1 MIIQYERG
9 FMKKF
14 LSVIVCLLFTCSI
27 AKADFAE
34 HYNLAQQYLSQYQYS
49 SAIIE
54 FKKALRINYL
64 DDSARIG
71 LVNSYLARGTY
82 FANKDKN
89 WENAA
94 NDYRAA
100 LFYLKYY
107 TSTQDV
113 QNSAQAI
120 ANATENLNQ
129 CLLTQQFDTSA
140 KSRYQKGKDLR
151 LQGLF
156 PESGYEFAQALSDP
170 TLRAKAYEQLADI
183 TKVLGN
189 DQKCS
194 EYYQKAVE
202 LNSDNGGLRLKYA
215 RVLDRLGQND
225 TALQEYNYA
234 LSKGGDD
241 PEILYALERI
251 YRQKLA
257 DAPNDAG
264 TITNLGAILQKQN
277 KLDEALQYYTQASQ
291 LDPTNVTTRLNVG
304 TLYQQKK
311 SYDSA
316 IAAYDSILFASP
328 NNIQANLYKAQCL
341 AAKGDK
347 EQAIAGFQTVLG
359 LDPTNKQV
367 KSEILNIRKESM
379 TPAEFMAYMSRNA
392 VDDKNALADMYDYAL
407 ELHKQNKLDDA
418 IVCYQEV
425 LKLKTDNP
433 EIYLNLAIAY
443 KQKND
448 LAQAKQVLQGVKTK
462 FPNNKQI
469 SDNLQ
474 ALVQEAAA
482 GSFDEASKYYNSGDY
497 QKALATYQSIQP
509 PSFDSLSGMAVCYKA
524 LNNDIK
530 AIEAYQKALEL
541 SPNSDVAYYIG
552 VLYSEKENWYSSK
565 IYLKKAITLNPNN
578 AKAKDLYQTVVE
590 QLNIKLVDDA
600 IALYDK
606 ADYPKATSI
615 LNRVLQDDPKNA
627 YALYYRGLILDAGKK
642 YLPAIGEY
650 KKAIQ
655 YNPDLTMVYYLL
667 ALDYDNLA
675 QYKLALTNYKKYVS
689 LTTESNEYKT
699 YSQARAKELKKYEN

>member
-1 MIIQYERG
+1 
-9 FMKKF
+9 MKKI
-14 LSVIVCLLFTCSI
+14 LSIIVCLLFTCSM

-54 FKKALRINYL
+54 FKKAMRINYL

-107 TSTQDV
+107 APAQEV

-129 CLLTQQFDTSA
+129 CLSTQKLDTSA
-140 KSRYQKGKDLR
+140 KSRYQKGKELR

-156 PESGYEFAQALSDP
+156 PEAGYEFAQALSEP
-170 TLRAKAYEQLADI
+170 TLRKNAYEQMADI

-189 DQKCS
+189 DQKCAD
-194 EYYQKAVE
+194 YYQKAIE
-202 LNSDNGGLRLKYA
+202 LNPDDGGLRLKYA

-234 LSKGGDD
+234 LSKGGED

-251 YRQKLA
+251 YRQKLVE
-257 DAPNDAG
+257 APSDAG

-277 KLDEALQYYTQASQ
+277 KFDEALQYYTQASQ
-291 LDPTNVTTRLNVG
+291 LDPTNITTRLNVG

-316 IAAYDSILFASP
+316 IAAYDSILFLYP
-328 NNIQANLYKAQCL
+328 KNLQANLYKAQCL
-341 AAKGDK
+341 EAKGDK
-347 EQAIAGFQTVLG
+347 EQAIAGFQTVLS
-359 LDPTNKQV
+359 LDPTNKEV
-367 KSEILNIRKESM
+367 KSEILNIRKSSM
-379 TPAEFMAYMSRNA
+379 TPAEFMDYMSRNA
-392 VDDKNALADMYDYAL
+392 VDDKSALADMYNYAL
-407 ELHKQNKLDDA
+407 GLHKQNKLDDA
-418 IVCYQEV
+418 ITCYNEV

-448 LAQAKQVLQGVKTK
+448 LAQAKQVLQGAKTK
-462 FPNNKQI
+462 FPNNKPI

-474 ALVQEAAA
+474 ALAQEATS
-482 GSFDEASKYYNSGDY
+482 GKFDEASNYYNGGDY
-497 QKALATYQSIQP
+497 QKALAAYQSIQP
-509 PSFDSLSGMAVCYKA
+509 PSFDSLSGIAVCYKA
-524 LNNDIK
+524 LSDDTQ
-530 AIEAYQKALEL
+530 AIQSYQKALEL
-541 SPNSDVAYYIG
+541 TPNSDVAYYIG

-565 IYLKKAITLNPNN
+565 IYLKKALTINPNN
-578 AKAKDLYQTVVE
+578 DKAKDLYQTVVE
-590 QLNIKLVDDA
+590 QLNIKLIDDA

-615 LNRVLQDDPKNA
+615 FNRVLQDDPKNA
-627 YALYYRGLILDAGKK
+627 YALYYRGLILDADKK

-655 YNPDLTMVYYLL
+655 YNPDLTIVYYLL

-675 QYKLALTNYKKYVS
+675 QFKLALINYKKYAS
-689 LTTESNEYKT
+689 LTTEANEYKK
-699 YSQARAKELKKYEN
+699 YSQARIKELKKYEN